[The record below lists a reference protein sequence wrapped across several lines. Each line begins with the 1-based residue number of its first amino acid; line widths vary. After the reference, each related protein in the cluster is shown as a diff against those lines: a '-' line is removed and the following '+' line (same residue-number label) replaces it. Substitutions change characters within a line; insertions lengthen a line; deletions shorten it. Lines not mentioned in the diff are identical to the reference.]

1 MLLRRVRE
9 LLLCLLRLIIGF
21 ISIMFYK
28 GYLIKVSMVVRFSL
42 WELLGFC
49 RKGLCLW
56 GIKCLGYSWKLMV
69 HTLLKSKIKYAVI
82 LTY

>member
-1 MLLRRVRE
+1 M
-9 LLLCLLRLIIGF
+9 LCLLRLIVGF
-21 ISIMFYK
+21 ISIMFYR
-28 GYLIKVSMVVRFSL
+28 GYLIKVSMLVRFSL

-56 GIKCLGYSWKLMV
+56 GIKCLGYLWKLMGP
-69 HTLLKSKIKYAVI
+69 TLLKSRIKYAVI